1 MVEARSLY
9 IIVSSDH
16 PSADEQVAEAIAR
29 VVSCYAVDLRP
40 AVEVNVPQGGIKI
53 TYVAKAAMR
62 FSSHLRAARR
72 ARIGS
77 TNWMAKHQSAPA
89 TTSSAP
95 KNSSWLAALDELAEE
110 FLAFQRRR
118 AAAASTA
125 HAAPAGLT
133 AEEIALVE
141 ASATKY
147 INP

>member
-1 MVEARSLY
+1 MVEARSLHVL
-9 IIVSSDH
+9 VSSDH
-16 PSADEQVAEAIAR
+16 PSADEQVAEAIVR
-29 VVSCYAVDLRP
+29 VVSRYAVDLRP

-77 TNWMAKHQSAPA
+77 TSWMAKHQSAPA
-89 TTSSAP
+89 TTSTSP
-95 KNSSWLAALDELAEE
+95 KNSLAALDELAEE

-125 HAAPAGLT
+125 NAARAAPESAPDQFDLTLRAGR
-133 AEEIALVE
+133 
-141 ASATKY
+141 
-147 INP
+147 